1 MSTVQLKS
9 TSLEIVA
16 KASSGGFEGY
26 GATFYT
32 LDRAGDVIM
41 PGAFK
46 ADIPRFLEDN
56 FLSDVNHNYSEPIG
70 RISHAEEDGFG
81 LRIKADFSDTP
92 RAKTVRTLI
101 RDKAIQKLSVGF
113 YPLETKTVSPAQLM
127 EIWNKSGYSPT
138 DRDMRHIKQAKK
150 VNVIMKAEL
159 VEITPTP
166 HPINH
171 EAKILSVKSSEDC
184 PPALKIFAKRF
195 MQSARQ
201 LVAIDLKAGKVLSMK
216 NQQKLVGMRD
226 LLNSLLQEVNNLLSL
241 SGTEEEAQEEQT
253 EEESTD
259 GGEEMAME
267 SVLEEVM
274 EEMAEESGEAEEGET
289 ESARLKLI
297 LEMA

>member
-1 MSTVQLKS
+1 MHLPPIRQLQY
-9 TSLEIVA
+9 LVA
-16 KASSGGFEGY
+16 LRDTE
-26 GATFYT
+26 
-32 LDRAGDVIM
+32 
-41 PGAFK
+41 
-46 ADIPRFLEDN
+46 
-56 FLSDVNHNYSEPIG
+56 H
-70 RISHAEEDGFG
+70 FG
-81 LRIKADFSDTP
+81 NA
-92 RAKTVRTLI
+92 AK
-101 RDKAIQKLSVGF
+101 Q
-113 YPLETKTVSPAQLM
+113 
-127 EIWNKSGYSPT
+127 
-138 DRDMRHIKQAKK
+138 

-216 NQQKLVGMRD
+216 NQQKLAGMRD

-241 SGTEEEAQEEQT
+241 SGTEEEAQEEHT
-253 EEESTD
+253 ESEAMDS
-259 GGEEMAME
+259 GEEMAME

-274 EEMAEESGEAEEGET
+274 EEMAEEAGEAEEGET
-289 ESARLKLI
+289 ESTRLKLI